1 MRIGQAFPSKYL
13 KAGDLPEGQ
22 FIGVT
27 IDRVEMV
34 NVAAE
39 GTPPEEKPVLFFVGK
54 EKGLVLNRT
63 NSSAIEEVYGDE
75 TDDWHGQPVKIFATT
90 TSFQGKN
97 VACIRIQVPK
107 RAAAASRTPAAAPAR
122 RVVAAAAPVAAAPYA
137 GEDGDAPA
145 PAIDD
150 SDIPF

>member
-13 KAGDLPEGQ
+13 KAGDLPEGE
-22 FIGVT
+22 FVKVT
-27 IDRVEMV
+27 MDRVEMV

-39 GTPPEEKPVLFFVGK
+39 GAPPEEKPVLFFVGK
-54 EKGLVLNRT
+54 VKGLILNRT
-63 NSSAIEEVYGDE
+63 NSRAIEEVYSDE
-75 TDDWHGQPVKIFATT
+75 TDNWHGKIISLFATT
-90 TSFQGKN
+90 TLMN
-97 VACIRIQVPK
+97 NNTVACIRVQVPK
-107 RAAAASRTPAAAPAR
+107 RTAAAPAAAPAR